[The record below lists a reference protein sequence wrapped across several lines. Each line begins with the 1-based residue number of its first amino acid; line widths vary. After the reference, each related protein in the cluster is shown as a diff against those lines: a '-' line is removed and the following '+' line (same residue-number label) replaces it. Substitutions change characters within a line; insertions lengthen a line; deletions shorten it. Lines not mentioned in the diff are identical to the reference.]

1 MALNLYLIIS
11 QSEFFDSSAGIE
23 VLQSEVVIL
32 GGLSWNALENGAKT
46 SRFYDELNILF
57 RCVTVVD
64 IQII

>member
-32 GGLSWNALENGAKT
+32 GGLSWNALAHGAQT
-46 SRFYDELNILF
+46 TRFYDELDILLDMSQWF
-57 RCVTVVD
+57 KSR
-64 IQII
+64 